1 MEQKAVVY
9 KNLKGMSRDMS
20 VSSGNNDFSYEN
32 YNIRIT
38 TRGKE
43 DLLVVTNEKGTESNI
58 IATKDVLK
66 TVNNIFVGMQPGF
79 YNDFA
84 ELEQSD
90 DIRRYDYTE
99 LYKKIENE

>member
-20 VSSGNNDFSYEN
+20 VSNGNNDFSYEN

-43 DLLVVTNEKGTESNI
+43 DSLVVTNEKGTESNI
-58 IATKDVLK
+58 IASRDVTK
-66 TVNNIFVGMQPGF
+66 TVNTIFEGKKPDKFIIFFLVLSPIQNGQILRK
-79 YNDFA
+79 NDKGCFF
-84 ELEQSD
+84 L
-90 DIRRYDYTE
+90 
-99 LYKKIENE
+99 